1 MTGKTVMKANIT
13 TLAAGMAL
21 AITLAGGA
29 MAQLREAANETSRDV
44 GVLKS
49 EVNRLQEIIRS
60 LDRRINKL
68 NDALA
73 DVEERLEDAQ
83 ADGRLAPAKSPPAAA
98 NCGKHKHGSVF
109 TGKPVECY
117 YGYRIYQCMN
127 GKISVVGGECEAA
140 KN

>member
-1 MTGKTVMKANIT
+1 MTEKSGMKSNMT

-21 AITLAGGA
+21 AIALADGA
-29 MAQLREAANETSRDV
+29 VAQSQEAANETSRDV

-49 EVNRLQEIIRS
+49 EINRLQEAIRS
-60 LDRRINKL
+60 LERRINKL

-73 DVEERLEDAQ
+73 DVEERLEEAQ
-83 ADGRLAPAKSPPAAA
+83 AEGRLAPAKAPPGAAR
-98 NCGKHKHGSVF
+98 CGKHKHGSVF

-127 GKISVVGGECEAA
+127 GKIKVVGGECEAA
-140 KN
+140 RN